1 MAPDASLAAQP
12 RQATSGPAGAALTL
26 PIEGM
31 TCASCVRRVEK
42 ALAAAPGVAEA
53 SVNLATERA
62 ALRFAGPPDLPAVL
76 GAIERAGYAVPEE
89 TMELSIEGMT
99 CASCVGRIERALRTV
114 PGVLDA
120 SVNLATERAVVRHIG
135 GGAVDAGALEAAVR
149 RAGYEARRIALDAA
163 EIRVDRERDSR
174 ERELRALRRATL
186 LAALLT
192 LPLVLLEMGAHLV
205 PAVHHWVAATIGMQ
219 TSWYLQFVLATL
231 VVFGPGLRFQRK
243 GWPNLLR
250 GAPDMNS
257 LVAIGTGAAWAYSAV
272 ATFTPA
278 LLPAD
283 ARNVYFEA
291 AAVIVALILLGRYL
305 EARSKGRTSEAIR
318 RLIGLQART
327 ARVERGGKAV
337 EVPVAEVRAGDI
349 VLVRPGERVPVD
361 GEVTDGASFVDE
373 SMITGEP
380 VPVRKE
386 AGARV
391 VGGTV
396 NKAGAFRFRATAV
409 GADTVLAQIVRMVE
423 QAQGSKL
430 PIQALVDRVTMWF
443 VPAVIA
449 VAVLTF
455 VAWLAFG
462 PDPALT
468 FALVNAVSVLIIA
481 CPCAM
486 GLATPTSIMVGTGR
500 AAELGVLFRR
510 GEALQTLREA
520 QVVAVDKTGTLTKGR
535 PELTDLI
542 PAPGF
547 DEAEILALIAAVE
560 ARSEHPVGEAIAE
573 AARRRGLPVAEVAD
587 FEAVPGYGVAAT
599 VNGRRVAV
607 GADRYMARLGLDVAA
622 FAKAAARLADEGRTP
637 LYAAVDGRLAAAV
650 AVADPIKETTPAAIE
665 ALHRLGLRVA
675 MVTGDNRRTAEA
687 IARRLGIDEVEA
699 EVLPDGKV
707 EVVERLKAGGRR
719 KVAFVGDGINDAPA
733 LAAADVGL
741 AVGTGTDIAIESAD
755 VVLMSGDLRGVPNA
769 IALSQAT
776 IRNIRQNLFW
786 AFAYN
791 AALIPVAAG
800 VLWPA
805 FGVLLSPVL
814 GAAAMGL
821 SSVFVVSNALRL
833 RAFRPPMAAAGGG
846 GAVEQ
851 EPAAAAGAATRPAA
865 A

>member
-1 MAPDASLAAQP
+1 MVPDTSVAPPNLKTRSRGGD
-12 RQATSGPAGAALTL
+12 PAPLSL

-42 ALAAAPGVAEA
+42 ALAAVPGVAEA

-62 ALRFAGPPDLPAVL
+62 ELRFDGPADVPAVL
-76 GAIERAGYAVPEE
+76 AAVGREGYAVPEE
-89 TMELSIEGMT
+89 ATELPVEGMT
-99 CASCVGRIERALRTV
+99 CASCVGRVERALRAV
-114 PGVLDA
+114 PGVLEA
-120 SVNLATERAVVRHIG
+120 SVNLATEHAAVRH
-135 GGAVDAGALEAAVR
+135 AAELDLAALEAAVR
-149 RAGYEARRIALDAA
+149 RAGYETRRVALEAADA
-163 EIRVDRERDSR
+163 RVDRERETR
-174 ERELRALRRATL
+174 ERELRSLRRATL

-192 LPLVLLEMGAHLV
+192 LPLFLLEMGAHFV
-205 PAVHHWVAATIGMQ
+205 PAVHGLVEATVGMEA
-219 TSWYLQFVLATL
+219 SWYLQFALGTL
-231 VVFGPGLRFQRK
+231 VVFGPGLRFHAK

-257 LVAIGTGAAWAYSAV
+257 LVALGTGAAWAYSAV
-272 ATFTPA
+272 ATFAPA

-283 ARNVYFEA
+283 ALYVYYEA
-291 AAVIVALILLGRYL
+291 AAVIVTLILLGRYL
-305 EARSKGRTSEAIR
+305 EARSKGRTSEAIK
-318 RLIGLQART
+318 RLMGLQAKT
-327 ARVERGGKAV
+327 ARVERGGEAL
-337 EVPVAEVRAGDI
+337 EVPVGEVRAGDI

-361 GEVTDGASFVDE
+361 GEVLDGASFVDE
-373 SMITGEP
+373 SMVTGEP

-423 QAQGSKL
+423 AAQGSKL

-443 VPAVIA
+443 VPVVMMAAAAAFGV
-449 VAVLTF
+449 
-455 VAWLAFG
+455 WLAFG
-462 PDPALT
+462 PTPALT
-468 FALVNAVSVLIIA
+468 FALVNAVAVLIIA

-500 AAELGVLFRR
+500 AAEMGVLFRR
-510 GEALQTLREA
+510 GAALQALRDA
-520 QVVAVDKTGTLTKGR
+520 AVVAVDKTGTLTKGR

-547 DEAEILALIAAVE
+547 GGVEVLALVAAVE
-560 ARSEHPVGEAIAE
+560 ARSEHPVAEAIAE
-573 AARRRGLPVAEVAD
+573 AARGRGLVLAQAND
-587 FEAVPGYGVAAT
+587 FDAVPGYGVAAT
-599 VNGRRVAV
+599 VAGRRVEV
-607 GADRYMARLGLDVAA
+607 GADRFMARLGLDVAA
-622 FAKAAARLADEGRTP
+622 FAEAAARLADEGKTP
-637 LYAAVDGRLAAAV
+637 LYAAVDGRLAAAI
-650 AVADPIKETTPAAIE
+650 AVADPVKETTPAAIE
-665 ALHRLGLRVA
+665 ALHRLGLKVA

-707 EVVERLKAGGRR
+707 AVVERLMAGGRR

-741 AVGTGTDIAIESAD
+741 AIGTGTDIAIESAD

-776 IRNIRQNLFW
+776 MRNIRQNLFW

-791 AALIPVAAG
+791 TALIPVAAG

-814 GAAAMGL
+814 AAAAMGL
-821 SSVFVVSNALRL
+821 SSVFVLSNALRL
-833 RAFRPPMAAAGGG
+833 RAFRPPMGAAKAAGVS
-846 GAVEQ
+846 AW
-851 EPAAAAGAATRPAA
+851 PAAAKGSEP
-865 A
+865 